1 MKWPKYRPVVLVS
14 EGVDVIDGGVTA
26 GGGPRLA

>member
-14 EGVDVIDGGVTA
+14 EGIYVIDGGVTA
-26 GGGPRLA
+26 GGPRLA